1 MIKLDD
7 KAVAAIVERIVAVL
21 NNRQQAIY
29 YTSLVELKSPVA
41 LSVLANHGNMVVDAV
56 DASSIVALA
65 RCQTEQPEVKHL
77 MEVVSFGVTVTL
89 VIHPSL
95 CTMLPVKALSNL
107 PFLWQTKDKQQVVL
121 WGRSVLAYADVCQL
135 DNSIVVTRPNTIVT
149 SMARDV
155 MTKNNIVW
163 SCSEDTLWI

>member
-21 NNRQQAIY
+21 NNRQQATY
-29 YTSLVELKSPVA
+29 YTSLTKLKSPVA
-41 LSVLANHGNMVVDAV
+41 LSILASYGNMVVDTM
-56 DASSIVALA
+56 DASSIIALA
-65 RCQTEQPEVKHL
+65 RCQTKQPEVKHL

-107 PFLWQTKDKQQVVL
+107 PFQWQTKDKQQVVL
-121 WGRSVLAYADVCQL
+121 WARSVLAYADVCQL

-155 MTKNNIVW
+155 MSQNNIVW